1 MSAASAVA
9 LHPAPRPLP
18 SYTRVPARVS
28 RPAGDPTPLACT
40 VAKSA
45 LEVALG
51 AEGLPTLT
59 RWLAPPVHAQLARQ
73 HSLARRGRYR
83 LHGAVG
89 ILRIRLQPVRPG
101 IVEAA
106 IVAREGTR
114 GHAIAMRLEDR
125 GGRWLITALELG

>member
-9 LHPAPRPLP
+9 LRPVSRPLP
-18 SYTRVPARVS
+18 TSPQPPARSS

-40 VAKSA
+40 VAKNA
-45 LEVALG
+45 LEAALG
-51 AEGLPTLT
+51 ADGLSTLA
-59 RWLAPPVHAQLARQ
+59 RWLTPSVHASLARQ
-73 HSLARRGRYR
+73 HSIARRGHYQ
-83 LHGAVG
+83 LKGAIG
-89 ILRIRLQPVRPG
+89 IVRIRLQPVRPG

-106 IVAREGTR
+106 IVAREGAR